1 MWWSRWLRAAIGPI
15 VSGLQ
20 SLPSVAWV
28 PAAIIW
34 FGLSNAAIY
43 AVVLLGAVPSIANG
57 LLGGMKQVPPL
68 FDRVGRVLGLSTLAR
83 TRYVLLPAALPGY
96 LGGLRQGWAFAW
108 RSLMAAELIT
118 YSPDLG
124 QGLGQLLDVGRE
136 LSQMSLVITA
146 IVPDPRRGHGDRA
159 AALRSDRAAGTEP
172 PRAHDPLSGQTGGS
186 DGGTSPSCRSGRTRT
201 YRSGCRNT
209 PACRAASALISTTTS
224 GRTRVNGTESRP
236 PPKRPVPI
244 RSGHGWSSAGV
255 RTAASSADCAG
266 DSGLVRPTTTSSP
279 SRYRPATSWL
289 GRSIGPITPPAST
302 SVVSHDFTLS
312 HSRRPGAYR
321 VPAPL
326 ATMPLD
332 AGRPGNR

>member
-1 MWWSRWLRAAIGPI
+1 MRSDPPVSDETHGTLLTLPPGSQPGNRTVEAGLDALDTAPDLPRGPGIGRVFVRSVLPPIVFVAALVAVWQLAYTAGIKPPYALPSPADVASKFWATVQDGRALDAVWTSLSRAAVGFGMSLVIGTLLGLAMWWSRWLRAAIGPI

-34 FGLSNAAIY
+34 FSLSNAAIY

-146 IVPDPRRGHGDRA
+146 IVLILVVGMAIELLLFAPLERRVLSRRG
-159 AALRSDRAAGTEP
+159 LT
-172 PRAHDPLSGQTGGS
+172 
-186 DGGTSPSCRSGRTRT
+186 
-201 YRSGCRNT
+201 
-209 PACRAASALISTTTS
+209 
-224 GRTRVNGTESRP
+224 
-236 PPKRPVPI
+236 I
-244 RSGHGWSSAGV
+244 R
-255 RTAASSADCAG
+255 
-266 DSGLVRPTTTSSP
+266 
-279 SRYRPATSWL
+279 
-289 GRSIGPITPPAST
+289 
-302 SVVSHDFTLS
+302 
-312 HSRRPGAYR
+312 
-321 VPAPL
+321 
-326 ATMPLD
+326 
-332 AGRPGNR
+332 

>member
-1 MWWSRWLRAAIGPI
+1 MATTTEPGGHVEHTDLDALDALELAPIEAGQPRWRRVAAAVLPPLFAAVFVLTVWQLVVWSHVVSTLKVPSPGTTWSELVDQWRQGNITDGIRNSLSRGALGFVAAVVIGTPLGLVVARVKFIRAAFGPI
-15 VSGLQ
+15 LSGLQ

-146 IVPDPRRGHGDRA
+146 IGLILAVGMAIELLLFAPLERRVLSRRG
-159 AALRSDRAAGTEP
+159 LT
-172 PRAHDPLSGQTGGS
+172 
-186 DGGTSPSCRSGRTRT
+186 
-201 YRSGCRNT
+201 
-209 PACRAASALISTTTS
+209 
-224 GRTRVNGTESRP
+224 
-236 PPKRPVPI
+236 
-244 RSGHGWSSAGV
+244 V
-255 RTAASSADCAG
+255 R
-266 DSGLVRPTTTSSP
+266 
-279 SRYRPATSWL
+279 
-289 GRSIGPITPPAST
+289 
-302 SVVSHDFTLS
+302 
-312 HSRRPGAYR
+312 
-321 VPAPL
+321 
-326 ATMPLD
+326 
-332 AGRPGNR
+332 